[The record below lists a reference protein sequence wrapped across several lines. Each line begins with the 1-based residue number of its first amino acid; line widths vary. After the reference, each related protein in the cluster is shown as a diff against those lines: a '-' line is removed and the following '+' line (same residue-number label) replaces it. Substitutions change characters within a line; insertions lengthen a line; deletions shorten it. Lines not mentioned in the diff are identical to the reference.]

1 MQTLCIKAAFPHIL
15 FKPPSKQ
22 ETQGREKKE
31 RRRKNT
37 YIAQFI
43 SGQCTQPSKVHLCA
57 PYSDN
62 AAAADRA
69 AACSPTQVCCW
80 VSWALPFI
88 TPCSKP
94 EPEVTSPEVPGSSQ
108 PLFVIQFLCSFVF
121 IYVGLSYVFYWLFL
135 PWCMSGTPLHTQHSC
150 LHCVWINLWVVRIQ
164 MCSFHYIYLLV
175 NIIYIMNIYIRVYSQ
190 PPENAF
196 FSYFVLKAF

>member
-1 MQTLCIKAAFPHIL
+1 MEHLNSQPGIQSLSISTVLKLLTSTSSRPKGNPINFRITVLCNRKGCRQSVAMQTLCIKAAFPHIL

-57 PYSDN
+57 PSSDN

-121 IYVGLSYVFYWLFL
+121 
-135 PWCMSGTPLHTQHSC
+135 M
-150 LHCVWINLWVVRIQ
+150 
-164 MCSFHYIYLLV
+164 
-175 NIIYIMNIYIRVYSQ
+175 
-190 PPENAF
+190 
-196 FSYFVLKAF
+196 